1 MPLEVLLAF
10 SGARVLLALTPGPM
24 MPLILAS
31 IAALATAISLRGRL
45 DRILGAA
52 TTQHRNQLVKFL
64 P

>member
-31 IAALATAISLRGRL
+31 IAALATANIFKGTSGSHPW
-45 DRILGAA
+45 GYNTA
-52 TTQHRNQLVKFL
+52 TSS
-64 P
+64 